1 MERLDATGGLLI
13 ANNSAKSHE
22 LNVADFGVL
31 DGHLARV
38 QRRQIWTAYRT
49 QAT

>member
-1 MERLDATGGLLI
+1 MERLDATGGLLSGDK
-13 ANNSAKSHE
+13 NAKSHV

-31 DGHLARV
+31 DGHLAGV
-38 QRRQIWTAYRT
+38 QQRQTRIAYRT